1 MGMNDGATATMPS
14 GEQYTTVTTF
24 MLDILE
30 AIDQV
35 RDTAETETSAD
46 NGGPST
52 GKFEVSKSIYRT
64 RRCKNLQGG
73 LTGFI
78 LNAGQGSVAA

>member
-14 GEQYTTVTTF
+14 GEQDTTVTTF

-30 AIDQV
+30 AVDRV

-46 NGGPST
+46 DSSPST
-52 GKFEVSKSIYRT
+52 GEFEVSRST
-64 RRCKNLQGG
+64 CMTGRCKILQGG

-78 LNAGQGSVAA
+78 LNAGQSSVAA